1 MKLVT
6 DEHISLALVRGLL
19 RRLPELDIVALR
31 DTELLGKDDP
41 TLLEWA
47 ATENRIILTQDVS
60 TLPDF
65 AYERIEANLPMPG
78 VFVLRRKVSLNQ
90 LIEDLVL
97 IAEASEQEEWTNLV
111 THVPI

>member
-1 MKLVT
+1 LGT
-6 DEHISLALVRGLL
+6 
-19 RRLPELDIVALR
+19 VALR

-41 TLLEWA
+41 RLLEWA
-47 ATENRIILTQDVS
+47 ESEGRIILTKDVS

-65 AYERIEANLPMPG
+65 AYERIKERLPMPG
-78 VFVLRRKVSLNQ
+78 VFVLRRRATMAQ

-97 IAEASEQEEWTNLV
+97 IVEASEQEEWANLV

>member
-1 MKLVT
+1 MKFLT

-19 RRLPELDIVALR
+19 RHLPELDIVALR

-47 ATENRIILTQDVS
+47 ALQGRIVLTKDVS

-65 AYERIEANLPMPG
+65 AYERMEKQLPMPG
-78 VFVLRRKVSLNQ
+78 VFVLRRKASMAQ
-90 LIEDLVL
+90 LLQDLIL
-97 IAEASEQEEWTNLV
+97 IVEASEQEEWANLV
-111 THVPI
+111 IHIPL

>member
-1 MKLVT
+1 MKFLT

-41 TLLEWA
+41 ALLEWA
-47 ATENRIILTQDVS
+47 ATQGRIVLTREVS

-65 AYERIEANLPMPG
+65 AYERMEAQLPMSG
-78 VFVLRRKVSLNQ
+78 VFVLRRQAFMTQ
-90 LIEDLVL
+90 LIEDLF
-97 IAEASEQEEWTNLV
+97 
-111 THVPI
+111 